1 MSSHHN
7 NEDKDFEACDGTQN
21 VTDDRE
27 EKEEDGNKGEDWDE
41 VT

>member
-7 NEDKDFEACDGTQN
+7 NEDKGFEACDGTQN